1 MVSLSTSTLGVVR
14 IHRTLQRMSSS
25 DLLTGSV
32 DLMHW
37 KCLIPG
43 KSATPWEKGLFPLEL
58 EFTEA
63 YPSKPPDCRFPK
75 GFFHPN
81 GGNSCSLR
89 IPYQDHK
96 HIQQSQGCDYVCSVS
111 IWKSMS
117 LHCKRRAWV
126 EACNYCKTGNSPE
139 DTVCKAKS
147 LLACFVEY

>member
-1 MVSLSTSTLGVVR
+1 MVSLLICGLASVIPITILHSVR
-14 IHRTLQRMSSS
+14 SN

-37 KCLIPG
+37 KCMIPG

-81 GGNSCSLR
+81 GGPLFA
-89 IPYQDHK
+89 H
-96 HIQQSQGCDYVCSVS
+96 VS
-111 IWKSMS
+111 THDKT
-117 LHCKRRAWV
+117 KRVYTIFR
-126 EACNYCKTGNSPE
+126 
-139 DTVCKAKS
+139 
-147 LLACFVEY
+147 L